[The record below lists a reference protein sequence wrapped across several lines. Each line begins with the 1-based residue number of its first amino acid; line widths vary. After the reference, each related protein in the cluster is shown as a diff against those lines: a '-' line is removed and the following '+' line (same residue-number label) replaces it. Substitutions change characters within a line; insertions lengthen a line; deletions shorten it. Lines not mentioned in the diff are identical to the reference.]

1 MNPKTQLENAL
12 KDAMRAKDEVRKS
25 AIRMALASIKLA
37 EVEARHELDDTALFT
52 VLQKEIKAHKETISE
67 AQRAGR
73 QGMVREKEAEIA
85 ILQEFLPQPLAPEAL
100 EFLVREVI
108 IEVEAKT
115 PADMGKVMKVLL
127 PRLQGRATTSEA
139 SQVVRK
145 LLQ

>member
-12 KDAMRAKDEVRKS
+12 KDAIRAKDEVRKR
-25 AIRMALASIKLA
+25 AIRMALAAIKLA
-37 EVEARHELDDTALFT
+37 EVDARHELDETALFT
-52 VLQKEIKAHKETISE
+52 VLQKEIKTHQETISE

-73 QGMVREKEAEIA
+73 QDMVSEKEAEIT

-100 EFLVREVI
+100 ETLVREVI
-108 IEVEAKT
+108 VEVEAKT
-115 PADMGKVMKVLL
+115 PADLGKVMKVLL
-127 PRLQGRATTSEA
+127 PRLQGRATGSEA

>member
-37 EVEARHELDDTALFT
+37 EVEVRHELDDTALFI

-73 QGMVREKEAEIA
+73 QDMVSEKEAEIA

-108 IEVEAKT
+108 VEVEAKT
-115 PADMGKVMKVLL
+115 SADVGKVMGVLL
-127 PRLQGRATTSEA
+127 PRLQGRATASEA